1 MPQSYENVASGF
13 LGAESEDHTRIDDGA
28 ADSVAASQG
37 LALLEEAST
46 LLDKAEDLAASV
58 HPVLAALSR
67 HLDVECAT
75 LTVLNRRTSEILL
88 HEAVGLS
95 EEQRQRA
102 RYRLG
107 EGITGQVVET
117 GAPVVVPSV
126 ATEPRFLNRTRHPQ
140 ERGAGDMAFI
150 CVPVRHGNET
160 IGALSAE
167 CPYADQTVLEQDLRI
182 LSILAS
188 LIAHAVRLKQFAEEE
203 AVLVAENQRLQ
214 RELAERYRPANI
226 VGNAREMAPV
236 YEMIGQVAQSDA
248 TVLIRGES
256 GTGKELIA
264 QALHYGSRRSEGPF
278 VRVNCA
284 ALPEGLVESE
294 LFGHERGAFTGAV
307 QQRPGRFERASGGT
321 IFLDEIGDLPASVQ
335 VKLLR
340 VLQERE
346 FERVGG
352 HAALRADVR
361 VVAATNRDLEQDIEH
376 GRFRADLYYR
386 LNVFP
391 IHVPPLRERRTD
403 IILLAD
409 HFIEK
414 YNAKYKSKVNGRS
427 IVRLSTPAIDLL
439 MAYHW
444 PGNVREL
451 ENAIER
457 AVLLADSDVIH
468 ARLLPPS
475 LQMARLDDKRSGP
488 MRAQLQAL
496 ERELI
501 IDALK
506 ANKGNRAA
514 AARQLGITE
523 RIIGL
528 RVVKYGLAEAHGQ
541 SGPPK

>member
-1 MPQSYENVASGF
+1 MQSVPEIPSDALS
-13 LGAESEDHTRIDDGA
+13 
-28 ADSVAASQG
+28 
-37 LALLEEAST
+37 LLEEAST
-46 LLDKAEDLAASV
+46 LLDEAEDLAASV

-67 HLDVECAT
+67 HMDIACAT
-75 LTVLNRRTSEILL
+75 LTVLNRRTSEIIL
-88 HEAVGLS
+88 HEAVGLTD
-95 EEQRQRA
+95 EQRQRA

-117 GAPVVVPSV
+117 GAPVVVPSI
-126 ATEPRFLNRTRHPQ
+126 ATEPKFLSRTRQPQ
-140 ERGAGDMAFI
+140 ERGAGETAFI
-150 CVPVRHGNET
+150 CVPVKHGNET

-167 CPYADQTVLEQDLRI
+167 CPYGGDKATLDQDVRI
-182 LSILAS
+182 LSVLAS
-188 LIAHAVRLKQFAEEE
+188 LIAHAVRLRQFAHEEE
-203 AVLVAENQRLQ
+203 ELVAENQRLQ

-226 VGNAREMAPV
+226 VGNSREMAPV
-236 YEMIGQVAQSDA
+236 YEMIGQVAASDA

-264 QALHYGSRRSEGPF
+264 QAVHYGSHRSEGPF

-284 ALPEGLVESE
+284 ALPEGLIESE
-294 LFGHERGAFTGAV
+294 LFGHERGAFTGAI
-307 QQRPGRFERASGGT
+307 QQRPGRFERAAGGT
-321 IFLDEIGDLPASVQ
+321 IFLDEIGDLPPSVQ
-335 VKLLR
+335 VRLLR

-352 HAALRADVR
+352 HATIKADVR
-361 VVAATNRDLEQDIEH
+361 VVAATNRDLEQDIEE
-376 GRFRADLYYR
+376 GVFRADLYYR

-391 IHVPPLRERRTD
+391 IHVPPLRDRRTD

-414 YNAKYKSKVNGRS
+414 YNERHGRK

-451 ENAIER
+451 ENALER
-457 AVLLADSDVIH
+457 AILLADGDVLH

-488 MRAQLQAL
+488 LRTQLQAL
-496 ERELI
+496 EKELI

-523 RIIGL
+523 RIMGL
-528 RVVKYGLAEAHGQ
+528 RVEKYGLTDARVNPEKTEA
-541 SGPPK
+541 

>member
-1 MPQSYENVASGF
+1 MLANSIGQSRS
-13 LGAESEDHTRIDDGA
+13 LS
-28 ADSVAASQG
+28 
-37 LALLEEAST
+37 LLHEAST
-46 LLDKAEDLAASV
+46 LLDEASDLSTSMK
-58 HPVLAALSR
+58 PILEALSR
-67 HLDVECAT
+67 HMDVECAT
-75 LTVLNRRTSEILL
+75 LTVLNRRTSEILV
-88 HEAVGLS
+88 HEAIGLS
-95 EEQRQRA
+95 ADQRERG

-107 EGITGQVVET
+107 EGITGRVVQT
-117 GAPVVVPSV
+117 GEPVVVPSI
-126 ATEPRFLNRTRHPQ
+126 AAEPLFLGRARPLKDRP
-140 ERGAGDMAFI
+140 ESELAFV
-150 CVPVRHGNET
+150 CVPVRLGNET

-167 CPYADQTVLEQDLRI
+167 RPYGLDNSFDEDIRI

-188 LIAHAVRLKQFAEEE
+188 LIAHVVRLGQFAEEE
-203 AVLVAENQRLQ
+203 KALMEENQRLR
-214 RELAERYRPANI
+214 RELADRYQPSNI
-226 VGNAREMAPV
+226 VGNSREMAPV

-264 QALHYGSRRSEGPF
+264 QAVHYGSRRSEGPF

-284 ALPEGLVESE
+284 ALPESLIESE
-294 LFGHERGAFTGAV
+294 LFGHEKGAFSGAV
-307 QQRPGRFERASGGT
+307 QKREGRFERASGGT
-321 IFLDEIGDLPASVQ
+321 IFLDEIGDLTGAIQ
-335 VKLLR
+335 LRLLR

-346 FERVGG
+346 FERVGSSTV
-352 HAALRADVR
+352 LKTDVR
-361 VVAATNRDLEQDIEH
+361 VVAASNRPLERDMEV

-414 YNAKYKSKVNGRS
+414 YGQRHERS

-457 AVLLADSDVIH
+457 AVLIADGPVIH

-475 LQMARLDDKRSGP
+475 LQMAKVDDGRSGP
-488 MRAQLQAL
+488 LNVQLDVL
-496 ERELI
+496 EKELI

-506 ANKGNRAA
+506 VNKANRAA

-528 RVVKYGLAEAHGQ
+528 RVEKYGLT
-541 SGPPK
+541 

>member
-1 MPQSYENVASGF
+1 MPRPLPTQ
-13 LGAESEDHTRIDDGA
+13 AEGPSHA
-28 ADSVAASQG
+28 LS
-37 LALLEEAST
+37 LLEEAST
-46 LLDKAEDLAASV
+46 LLDEAEDLAAAV
-58 HPVLAALSR
+58 QPVLAALSR
-67 HLDVECAT
+67 KMDIACAT

-88 HEAVGLS
+88 HEAVGLT

-107 EGITGQVVET
+107 EGITGQVVES
-117 GAPVVVPSV
+117 GAPVIVPSI
-126 ATEPRFLNRTRHPQ
+126 ATEPRFLSRTRQPQ
-140 ERGAGDMAFI
+140 ERGAGQTAFI
-150 CVPVRHGNET
+150 CVPVKHGNET

-167 CPYADQTVLEQDLRI
+167 CPYSDTSVLDQDIRVL
-182 LSILAS
+182 SVLAS
-188 LIAHAVRLKQFAEEE
+188 LIAHAVRLRQFAHEEE
-203 AVLVAENQRLQ
+203 ALVAENQRLQ
-214 RELAERYRPANI
+214 RELADRYRPANI
-226 VGNAREMAPV
+226 VGNSREMAPV
-236 YEMIGQVAQSDA
+236 YEMIGQVAASDA

-264 QALHYGSRRSEGPF
+264 QAVHYGSRRCEGPF

-294 LFGHERGAFTGAV
+294 LFGHERGAFTGAI

-335 VKLLR
+335 VRLLR

-352 HAALRADVR
+352 HQTLRADVR
-361 VVAATNRDLEQDIEH
+361 VVAATNRDLEHDIEH

-391 IHVPPLRERRTD
+391 VHVPPLRDRRTD

-414 YNAKYKSKVNGRS
+414 YNERHGRK

-457 AVLLADSDVIH
+457 AVLLADGDVIH

-488 MRAQLQAL
+488 LRTQLQAL
-496 ERELI
+496 EKELI

-523 RIIGL
+523 RIMGL
-528 RVVKYGLAEAHGQ
+528 RVEKYGLTEARVLPEKAEA
-541 SGPPK
+541 